1 MQKWFTLFLFLV
13 SSLSFQSSNPNPAPA
28 PATAKAYEGKLKVLT
43 WNVQMLPR
51 IGSMFSSSF
60 RKMQSE
66 RTEWIIEHIENSD
79 YDIILLQECF
89 DNKFIDR
96 AQERLADNYPYSIL
110 PNRPHWYKLSNGLM
124 MLSKY
129 RLEKME
135 NIVFEKLAQVDVFA
149 AKGAVL
155 AMVYIDNQALY
166 IVNTH
171 LQADY
176 ESNRYQ
182 DIRRKQLQHIQRS
195 LIEPHIDSNVKLLVA
210 GDLNI
215 EENVESTEYAALS
228 SEFKWKDWVFDFF
241 KKPSTSFDMD
251 NFWNKSYTQSS
262 RLDYF
267 LANFTSKIF
276 QIKIEKPKRNY
287 GKEVIDLAD
296 HYGISAEFSL

>member
-1 MQKWFTLFLFLV
+1 VRKFFLVLLFLSICFG
-13 SSLSFQSSNPNPAPA
+13 FQSSNPRQSITPN
-28 PATAKAYEGKLKVLT
+28 YHGKLQILT

-51 IGSMFSSSF
+51 MGSMFSSSF

-89 DNKFIDR
+89 DNRFIDA
-96 AQERLADNYPYSIL
+96 AQDRLANKYPHSIL
-110 PNRPHWYKLSNGLM
+110 PDRPHWYKLSNGLM
-124 MLSKY
+124 ILSKY
-129 RLEKME
+129 RLEKKE
-135 NIVFEKLAQVDVFA
+135 NIVFKKLSQADIFA

-155 AMVYIDNQALY
+155 AKVHIDTQSLY
-166 IVNTH
+166 IINTH

-182 DIRRKQLQHIQRS
+182 DLRRAQLQHIKKE
-195 LIEPHIDSNVKLLVA
+195 LIEPHIDSNAKLLVA

-215 EENVESTEYAALS
+215 EENIESTEYRALA

-251 NFWNKSYTQSS
+251 NFWNKSYSQSS

-276 QIKIEKPKRNY
+276 HIKIEKPRKKY
-287 GKEVIDLAD
+287 GKEEIDLAD

>member
-1 MQKWFTLFLFLV
+1 MRKCFLVLLFLSICFV
-13 SSLSFQSSNPNPAPA
+13 FQSSNPRQSISPN
-28 PATAKAYEGKLKVLT
+28 YHGKLQILT

-51 IGSMFSSSF
+51 MGSMFSSSF

-89 DNKFIDR
+89 DNRFIDA
-96 AQERLADNYPYSIL
+96 AQDRLANKYPHSIL

-124 MLSKY
+124 ILSKY
-129 RLEKME
+129 RLEKKE
-135 NIVFEKLAQVDVFA
+135 NIVFKKLSQADIFA

-155 AMVYIDNQALY
+155 AKVYIDTQSLY
-166 IVNTH
+166 IINTH

-182 DIRRKQLQHIQRS
+182 DLRRAQLQHIKKE
-195 LIEPHIDSNVKLLVA
+195 LIEPHIDSNAKLLVA

-215 EENVESTEYAALS
+215 EENIESTEYRALA

-251 NFWNKSYTQSS
+251 NFWNKSYSQSS

-276 QIKIEKPKRNY
+276 HIKIEKPRKKY
-287 GKEVIDLAD
+287 GKEEIDLAD